1 MIACASL
8 GKLGVPLYD
17 SAYPVRSARRT
28 KSSLVLYDTSG
39 MCASSRSRP
48 TTYSANCSLAYAT
61 DWALVRVLQCSAH
74 CTSIAPTGV
83 LPLPSGMTVSAD
95 HVRMTAISDYLR
107 FHALM
112 KQDGGFPK

>member
-8 GKLGVPLYD
+8 GKLSVALYETP
-17 SAYPVRSARRT
+17 YPVLSTRRS

-39 MCASSRSRP
+39 MCGSSRSRP
-48 TTYSANCSLAYAT
+48 TMYSANCALAYAE
-61 DWALVRVLQCSAH
+61 DWAFDSALQCSAH

-83 LPLPSGMTVSAD
+83 LPLLNGMTVSAD

-107 FHALM
+107 FHAWM